1 MTTSSPRVIGL
12 LLRSTKSSITS
23 PNSTRILTSSNRFN
37 STSSTS
43 SSSNG
48 KNPNSVPIGKL
59 SQGLGFDSSSSRASG
74 SNSFAGPFPMPDMA
88 SRDAQIRNEGRKWK
102 QLKGSEKVGV
112 VATQSWSL
120 VVVLIGAAVAGAVI
134 YSTGTELLS
143 DNSPTR

>member
-1 MTTSSPRVIGL
+1 MTTTSPRVIGL
-12 LLRSTKSSITS
+12 LLRSTKPITS
-23 PNSTRILTSSNRFN
+23 ATKIVTNSNRFN
-37 STSSTS
+37 STSST
-43 SSSNG
+43 SSNG